1 MYSYDCYQSCW
12 SSLWPFSDRFDT
24 RKTVMGKEKKKH
36 FKVCETTVAGDVVSE
51 WRWSGTEAGT
61 AALDPH
67 E

>member
-1 MYSYDCYQSCW
+1 
-12 SSLWPFSDRFDT
+12 
-24 RKTVMGKEKKKH
+24 MGKEKKKH
-36 FKVCETTVAGDVVSE
+36 FKVCETTVAGDAVSE